1 MSWEGTL
8 RIGLETAV
16 RGVRGVNF
24 HDWRSEGESRGK
36 RHFRRKQKK
45 RGRVG
50 IGLAERLDS

>member
-8 RIGLETAV
+8 RIGLETA
-16 RGVRGVNF
+16 VRGVNF

-36 RHFRRKQKK
+36 RHFGRKQKK

-50 IGLAERLDS
+50 IGLAERLDF